1 MRKLTRPV
9 QKVNAQVI
17 GLDVHKQCIFFCR
30 LDRRGE
36 EVSSGRF
43 AATREGLEEFLKGE
57 VGRKKTHF
65 AFEASGYT
73 LWVYDLLVARYDA
86 EVVHV
91 AQAKKIRAIANSR
104 QKNDANDAFW
114 LAYLTYESRL
124 PEAWIPQ
131 GVHRELRLATRAR
144 IHAVRRR
151 SRLVT
156 ILRSHLAQV
165 GERVSSS
172 LATVRGWAR
181 AVELVGRVD
190 GARGDVLQE
199 CLEEIERY
207 DRRIAAWE
215 GRIAG
220 LVEEL
225 PAVAAIEREIPGL
238 GRVLAAAV
246 YAETG
251 PLERF
256 ARAKSFGGFTGLP
269 PTDRSSGGRMRH
281 GGISREGSPYLRWAL
296 TQAVMACLRAKRGP
310 GFAVGEWVRRRE
322 KRMQAKGKAR
332 CAAAR
337 KLAESIWRLFH
348 YGECFDAARAFAS

>member
-1 MRKLTRPV
+1 MRKLTRSV

-17 GLDVHKQCIFFCR
+17 GLDVHKHWIFFCR

-36 EVSSGRF
+36 EVSSGRCP
-43 AATREGLEEFLKGE
+43 ATREGLEKLLKQE

-65 AFEASGYT
+65 AFEASGYA
-73 LWVYDLLVARYDA
+73 LWVHDLLVARYDA

-131 GVHRELRLATRAR
+131 GVHRELRLASRAR

-151 SRLVT
+151 SRLMMVF
-156 ILRSHLAQV
+156 RSHLAQV

-172 LATVRGWAR
+172 LSSVRGWER
-181 AVELVGRVD
+181 AVELAGRVD
-190 GARGDVLQE
+190 GARGDVLRE
-199 CLEEIERY
+199 CLEEIALY
-207 DRRIAAWE
+207 DRRIATWE
-215 GRIAG
+215 ERIAG

-256 ARAKSFGGFTGLP
+256 GRAKSFGGFTGLP
-269 PTDRSSGGRMRH
+269 PSDRSSGGRMRH
-281 GGISREGSPYLRWAL
+281 GQISREGSPYLRWAL
-296 TQAVMACLRAKRGP
+296 TQGVMACLRAKRGP
-310 GFAVGEWVRRRE
+310 GLAVGEWVRRRE

-337 KLAESIWRLFH
+337 KLAEAIWRLFH
-348 YGECFDAARAFAS
+348 YGECFDAARAFAA